1 MRQWSRSHL
10 TFANVVSLAALF
22 VALGGTATAVTYVVS
37 SNSQVGPNTI
47 SGHHPPSGKHAN
59 LIAGS
64 VGSRDVADNNL
75 TGADIANRSGVDTC
89 PSPLTSKFGAICA
102 GSDGGARTW
111 TGAIA
116 YCRALDLRLPTL
128 SEGST
133 LDHQY
138 DVPGVSSGQYFWTD
152 EAVSTTQAA
161 AVQGSGGGGW
171 TYADE
176 SLTQQTVC
184 VTDPSA

>member
-1 MRQWSRSHL
+1 MRSRFRPSH
-10 TFANVVSLAALF
+10 AVVVAYLALF

-37 SNSQVGPNTI
+37 SNSQVAPDTI
-47 SGHHPPSGKHAN
+47 SGHHVSGSAHPN

-89 PSPLTSKFGAICA
+89 PSPLTAKFGAICA

-111 TGAIA
+111 EGAIA
-116 YCRALDLRLPTL
+116 YCRGFDLRLPTL
-128 SEGST
+128 SEASA

-138 DVPGVSSGQYFWTD
+138 DVPGVISGQYFWTD
-152 EAVSTTQAA
+152 EQESTTTAA
-161 AVQGSGGGGW
+161 AVAGSGGGGW
-171 TYADE
+171 IYADE
-176 SLTQQTVC
+176 SQTHQTVC